1 LTAYSKVETI
11 IVFNDLFFHFYAR
24 YNVHN

>member
-11 IVFNDLFFHFYAR
+11 IVFNDLFFRFYTR